1 MYAARFDRVRRTRG
15 FTLIEVL
22 VVVAII
28 ALLVAILLP
37 SLDRAR
43 ATARMAQCQS
53 NLKQLMTAF
62 VMYGNETKGR
72 LPGNA
77 YDQEADWLGWNNW
90 TGGHRGR
97 QPEDGTIWK
106 YMGKA
111 KGAYH
116 CPEYGKDIRDINPD
130 STFNYCMNLL
140 LTGAPTENLTIAHH
154 PLDHFTDLNH
164 RPTGGRRMAAFAGTP
179 VLFEEDTVCNLTR
192 PGSGEGGWCYSDSL
206 TDRHLRFGGKGY
218 GNLGYLDGHVGR
230 VSLPPGKV
238 PLQDDGTNF
247 NGFRMCYRTKGGKWI
262 SGLSVNEMTWNDYG
276 FITRASDASKWG
288 VLH

>member
-1 MYAARFDRVRRTRG
+1 MFARQCGEVRQGRG

-37 SLDRAR
+37 SLARAR
-43 ATARMAQCQS
+43 EMARMAQCQS
-53 NLKQLMTAF
+53 NVKQLMTAF
-62 VMYGNETKGR
+62 VMYGNETKGK
-72 LPGNA
+72 LPGTA
-77 YDQEADWLGWNNW
+77 YDPDADWLGWANL
-90 TGGHRGR
+90 TGGHTGR
-97 QPEDGTIWK
+97 QPDDGTIWK

-111 KGAYH
+111 KMAYH
-116 CPEYGKDIRDINPD
+116 CPEYGKDIRDINPN

-140 LTGAPTENLTIAHH
+140 LSGAPTEILTIAHH

-164 RPTGGRRMAAFAGTP
+164 RASATRRMGRFEGTP

-192 PGSGEGGWCYSDSL
+192 PGSGEGGWCFSDSL
-206 TDRHLRFGGKGY
+206 TDRHLRLGSKGY

-230 VSLPPGKV
+230 ASLPPGKV

-247 NGFRMCYRTKGGKWI
+247 NGFRMCFRTKGGKWV
-262 SGLSVNEMTWNDYG
+262 SGLSIYDYDGYG
-276 FITRASDASKWG
+276 FMSRAPDASAHG